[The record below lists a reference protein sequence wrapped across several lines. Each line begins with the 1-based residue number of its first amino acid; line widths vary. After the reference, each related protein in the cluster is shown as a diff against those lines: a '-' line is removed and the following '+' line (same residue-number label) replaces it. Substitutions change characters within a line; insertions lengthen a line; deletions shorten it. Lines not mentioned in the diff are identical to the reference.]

1 MSAGLDVHDFT
12 VVTNERVAD
21 GLMRIVFSAPEL
33 ASALAPGQ
41 FVNIHV
47 PGDASQILR
56 VPLSFSCADAAAGTV
71 EIVYAVVGDGTR
83 RLSEMA
89 AGKSSTAVGPC
100 GNPWPA
106 VPGARRACLVA
117 GGVGITPIVA
127 CGRMLADSGVP
138 FDAVVGAQTAGKLW
152 GMDVLEGLGA
162 GVVAVTTDDGTAGR
176 AGFTTDALADL
187 LAKGDY
193 DVIYTC
199 GPEVMMAGVARLCR
213 EAGVTCLVSMERMMC
228 CGFGACGTC
237 NVAMADGTYKSCCK
251 DGPVFDAEEVA
262 W

>member
-1 MSAGLDVHDFT
+1 MTAGLGVHDFT
-12 VVTNERVAD
+12 VVSNEPVAD
-21 GLMRIVFSAPEL
+21 GLVRIVLRAPEL
-33 ASALAPGQ
+33 AAALAPGQ
-41 FVNIHV
+41 FVNVHV

-56 VPLSFSCADAAAGTV
+56 IPLSFSHADAASGTV

-89 AGKSSTAVGPC
+89 AGEASTAVGPC
-100 GNPWPA
+100 GSPWPA
-106 VPGARRACLVA
+106 VEGAGRACVVA

-127 CGRMLADSGVP
+127 CARMLAASDVA

-152 GMDVLEGLGA
+152 GTDVLEGLGA
-162 GVVAVTTDDGTAGR
+162 GTVAVTTDDGTAGR
-176 AGFTTDALADL
+176 RGFTTDALADL
-187 LAKGDY
+187 LAEKDY
-193 DVIYTC
+193 DVVYTC

-213 EAGVTCLVSMERMMC
+213 EAGVACRVSMERMMC

>member
-1 MSAGLDVHDFT
+1 MSAGLAVHEVT
-12 VVTNERVAD
+12 VVSNEAAAD
-21 GLMRIVFSAPEL
+21 GLMRVVLSAP
-33 ASALAPGQ
+33 ALAAAIEPGQ
-41 FVNIHV
+41 FVNVHV

-56 VPLSFSCADAAAGTV
+56 IPLSFSCADAEAGTV

-83 RLSEMA
+83 RLA
-89 AGKSSTAVGPC
+89 ALEAGERTTAVGPC

-106 VPGARRACLVA
+106 APGARRACVVA
-117 GGVGITPIVA
+117 GGVGVTPVVA
-127 CGRMLADSGVP
+127 CARMLAAADVP
-138 FDAVVGAQTAGKLW
+138 FDAVVGAQTAARLW
-152 GMDVLEGLGA
+152 GADVLEGLGA

-187 LAKGDY
+187 LAKRRY
-193 DVIYTC
+193 DVVYTC
-199 GPEVMMAGVARLCR
+199 GPEVMMAGIARLCH
-213 EAGVTCLVSMERMMC
+213 EAGVRCLVSMERMMC

-237 NVAMADGTYKSCCK
+237 NVAMVDGTYKSCCK